1 MDMFL
6 RYCNNWHMPLILS
19 IVEFHNNPISC
30 GWLDGREYT
39 RGKSGLLKAAVPGN
53 ARAG

>member
-1 MDMFL
+1 MDMIVL
-6 RYCNNWHMPLILS
+6 LCKNLQMPLILTNDQ
-19 IVEFHNNPISC
+19 IRNNGRYS

-53 ARAG
+53 TRAG